1 MITGLLPYIF
11 KMTKQK
17 DGVYIYIYQWAR
29 LHRPKQFNID
39 CHTEHQLI
47 QDPFLSS
54 SLLFDR
60 RDTLYAIRNQLILP
74 NSTNKSPMTSH
85 FFERKKPV
93 LDVRLV
99 WKKTQGSILSSG
111 ITKLQNFLG
120 FFFFQFFWGVV
131 KL

>member
-1 MITGLLPYIF
+1 MTTGLLPYIF
-11 KMTKQK
+11 KMTKQN
-17 DGVYIYIYQWAR
+17 DGVYIYISVSQVTLAKAIQYW
-29 LHRPKQFNID
+29 L

-111 ITKLQNFLG
+111 ITKLQNFL
-120 FFFFQFFWGVV
+120 FFFLSVFWGVV